1 MQFPDGFTWGVA
13 TSAYQIEGAPN
24 EDGRGESIWDRFS
37 HTPGRTRNGDTGD
50 VACDHYHRWPEDI
63 ALMADLGVQ
72 AYRFSISWPRIQPSG
87 RGDVNVKGLDFYD
100 RLVDGL
106 LEAGIEPLPTLY
118 HWDLPAALDDEG
130 GWPSRVAAEAFA
142 DYAVLVADRLG
153 DRVKRWITQNE
164 PWCQS
169 FLSYQLGVHAPGH
182 TNWYEAITASHHI
195 LLSHGLAAEAIRSTS
210 SQAEVGIALNFE
222 PADPATGDQRARE
235 AAERYRGYFFRWFL
249 DPLFGR
255 GYPVDMVDEYRSA
268 GHLPNG
274 LDFIEAGDMDIV
286 STPLDFLGVN
296 YYTRHTSGADET
308 LDKQS
313 EIRID
318 GSEYTAMNWEV
329 NPEAFERLLKWIA
342 DEYQPG
348 RILITENGCSYPDG
362 PGPDGRVHDE
372 RRIRYLHQHLQ
383 AVQKAI
389 EAGVPIE
396 GYLQWSLLDNFEWS
410 HGYHQRFGIVH
421 VDFDTQVRTPKDSTY
436 WYRDVIERNGL
447 P

>member
-1 MQFPDGFTWGVA
+1 M
-13 TSAYQIEGAPN
+13 
-24 EDGRGESIWDRFS
+24 
-37 HTPGRTRNGDTGD
+37 
-50 VACDHYHRWPEDI
+50 
-63 ALMADLGVQ
+63 
-72 AYRFSISWPRIQPSG
+72 
-87 RGDVNVKGLDFYD
+87 
-100 RLVDGL
+100 
-106 LEAGIEPLPTLY
+106 
-118 HWDLPAALDDEG
+118 
-130 GWPSRVAAEAFA
+130 
-142 DYAVLVADRLG
+142 
-153 DRVKRWITQNE
+153 
-164 PWCQS
+164 
-169 FLSYQLGVHAPGH
+169 
-182 TNWYEAITASHHI
+182 
-195 LLSHGLAAEAIRSTS
+195 AAEAIRSTS

-235 AAERYRGYFFRWFL
+235 AADRYRGYFFRWFL

-255 GYPVDMVDEYRSA
+255 GYPVDMIDDYRSA

-286 STPLDFLGVN
+286 SSPLDFLGVN
-296 YYTRHTSGADET
+296 YYTRHTSGSDET

-318 GSEYTAMNWEV
+318 GAEYTAMNWEV

-372 RRIRYLHQHLQ
+372 RRIQYLHQHLH
-383 AVQKAI
+383 AVKKAI

-396 GYLQWSLLDNFEWS
+396 GYLQWSLMDNFEWS

-421 VDFDTQVRTPKDSTY
+421 VDFDTQVRTPKDSAY